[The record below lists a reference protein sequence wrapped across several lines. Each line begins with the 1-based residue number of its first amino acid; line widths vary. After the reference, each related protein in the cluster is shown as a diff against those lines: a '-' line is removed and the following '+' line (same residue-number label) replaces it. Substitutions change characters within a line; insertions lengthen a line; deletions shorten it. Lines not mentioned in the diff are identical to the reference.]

1 MAWLPRS
8 TNARRPATC
17 QAARRDGAGW
27 ATISGGQP
35 KQPTRRPARRDGTR
49 RGRQARIFGGDEQ
62 PTYVARASRRI
73 PSRPFL
79 KQVPIRSPFCLIS
92 SSVPPLLLAR
102 EFLGWIET
110 AGCHLSAGEAQ
121 DAEAMPPSPRFSF
134 GQIWRGGRRVVAWRG
149 PRPAL
154 RDGGSMKSADGGA
167 SVRCGG
173 SLVVGST
180 GS

>member
-1 MAWLPRS
+1 MSRGHVLSSGYTRISSRGEVMDIPLNGIPFSSSPHCPSHRQTHDPAMAWLPRS

-49 RGRQARIFGGDEQ
+49 RGRRARIFGGDEQ

-102 EFLGWIET
+102 
-110 AGCHLSAGEAQ
+110 
-121 DAEAMPPSPRFSF
+121 
-134 GQIWRGGRRVVAWRG
+134 
-149 PRPAL
+149 
-154 RDGGSMKSADGGA
+154 
-167 SVRCGG
+167 
-173 SLVVGST
+173 
-180 GS
+180 